1 MNNLR
6 QYSSIQQVIST
17 AIIIIIILIIIIIIT
32 TKKFAYHLIL
42 NGRTSDLVTV

>member
-17 AIIIIIILIIIIIIT
+17 AIIIIIILIIIIIT